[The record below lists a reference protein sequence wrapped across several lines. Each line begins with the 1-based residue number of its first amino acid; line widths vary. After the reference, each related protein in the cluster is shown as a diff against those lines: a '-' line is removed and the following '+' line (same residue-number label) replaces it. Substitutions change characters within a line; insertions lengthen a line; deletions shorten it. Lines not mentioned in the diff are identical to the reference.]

1 MGEQQ
6 TLIVDTDTNP
16 VGLVI
21 GQRYQA
27 LAKALLEAPDPVVAI
42 AHELGDHAGRL
53 DALDA
58 LAGQIRHLEA
68 QIVDVKGRA

>member
-53 DALDA
+53 DAL
-58 LAGQIRHLEA
+58 AGQIRHLEA